1 LLFVAA
7 ANKKETKMPA
17 IQPVSPQADVVGA
30 ARERI
35 EQLKARAAEGLDDAM
50 TAVARNLGRREAAE
64 AEQSLGELGLDL
76 AAHGSDAHRLD
87 HAKVLD
93 LISDPFEDD

>member
-1 LLFVAA
+1 
-7 ANKKETKMPA
+7 MPA
-17 IQPVSPQADVVGA
+17 IQPVSTRTDVAGA

-35 EQLKARAAEGLDDAM
+35 EQLKARATEGLDEAM
-50 TAVARNLGRREAAE
+50 AAVTRNLGRREADE
-64 AEQSLGELGLDL
+64 AEKSLGELGMDL